1 MDLGT
6 RTIQKDDSPH
16 ELAASVNY
24 IKRYIGFTKKYS
36 GGYWLSKIKKSG
48 KTNYQIR
55 QLVDEAMTFDRKY
68 NRGGYLTNSLK

>member
-6 RTIQKDDSPH
+6 RTIQKTTARH
-16 ELAASVNY
+16 ELSASVDY
-24 IKRYIGFTKKYS
+24 IEKYIGFSGKYKYN
-36 GGYWLSKIKKSG
+36 YWLGMVHRSG

-68 NRGGYLTNSLK
+68 SRGGWLTNKLK